1 MELKEKLILFKK
13 PTILSQ
19 TVTVKQTAIDNFP
32 FQQARVLQHIT
43 ANQAQKRGSE
53 EYTQLGT

>member
-19 TVTVKQTAIDNFP
+19 TVTVKQTAIDNSP
-32 FQQARVLQHIT
+32 FQQAQVLQHIT
-43 ANQAQKRGSE
+43 ANQAQKRGSK

>member
-13 PTILSQ
+13 PTLSQ
-19 TVTVKQTAIDNFP
+19 TVTVKQTAIDNSP
-32 FQQARVLQHIT
+32 FQQVQVLQHIT